1 MTKMTLEACVES
13 VDEAIHAVENGA
25 TQLEVCS
32 NLEKDGLTPEI
43 ALIKEITEQVN
54 VPIKVMIRLRVG
66 NFTYHNDEIK
76 SMQES
81 IQQIKSL
88 PISGLVFGATIND
101 ANGNKIMDMNAILQ
115 ICKAAHP
122 IPVTIHK
129 AIDECT
135 DILKEV
141 RALKTISN
149 IAFILT
155 SGGAKTAADG
165 KKMIAAMQK
174 EAGNHI
180 QIIAAGKILPSNLP
194 SLHKVLNLQYYHG
207 RKIVG

>member
-1 MTKMTLEACVES
+1 MMKMTLEACVES

-54 VPIKVMIRLRVG
+54 VPIKVMIRLRAG
-66 NFTYHNDEIK
+66 NFTYQNDEIK

-180 QIIAAGKILPSNLP
+180 QIIAAGKILPSNLT
-194 SLHKVLNLQYYHG
+194 SLHKVLNLNYYHG

>member
-54 VPIKVMIRLRVG
+54 VPIKVMIRLRAG
-66 NFTYHNDEIK
+66 NFTYLNDEIK

-88 PISGLVFGATIND
+88 PISGLVFGATVTD

>member
-43 ALIKEITEQVN
+43 ALIKEITEQVH
-54 VPIKVMIRLRVG
+54 VPIKVMIRLRAG
-66 NFTYHNDEIK
+66 NFTYLNDEIK

-88 PISGLVFGATIND
+88 PISGLVFGATVTD